1 MNRMMLTA
9 SNLIYHNL
17 VGLNVKIAHS
27 TDPTQTGLE
36 GRVIDETSR
45 TLTLSTSAGNKIVP
59 KIHSRFAFYL
69 PSEVVVEGS
78 DIMLSPEERL
88 KRLQR
93 RRR

>member
-1 MNRMMLTA
+1 MMLTA

-27 TDPTQTGLE
+27 ADPTQTGLE

-45 TLTLSTSAGNKIVP
+45 TLTLSTRAGNKIVP
-59 KIHSRFAFYL
+59 KMHSRFAFYL
-69 PSEVVVEGS
+69 PSEVMVEGS
-78 DIMLSPEERL
+78 DIMLSQEERL
-88 KRLQR
+88 KKLQR

>member
-1 MNRMMLTA
+1 MMLNA

-17 VGLNVKIAHS
+17 VGLNVKITHS
-27 TDPTQTGLE
+27 ADPTQTGLE
-36 GRVIDETSR
+36 GIVIDETSQ
-45 TLTLSTSAGNKIVP
+45 TLTLSTRAGNKIVP
-59 KIHSRFAFYL
+59 KLHSRFAFYL